1 MKTRLSIW
9 REPIF
14 IGACII
20 AVLGVIAV
28 YIVGGLYFKDDYE
41 ITPVENVTTP
51 TPVVTPPFVEAEG
64 DSTPVP
70 QTTTAVVAPE
80 SEEAVSIDETKGID
94 TADTFFPLDIAS
106 EEGTTEVRVSPYG
119 FGPYPEVPVG
129 FPDRLSP
136 VWTWPEEKLERIVG
150 REKSFELMHRVLIKL
165 WNQGNQD
172 FVGVS
177 LADDNGKV
185 YPTYPNVAYVIWS
198 ESKDLN
204 GKVRFR
210 YPAYVVAGPNVP
222 RRTSKDFSEGRGY
235 PPHVTV
241 LDRETAGI
249 DPYQFLG
256 LQRR

>member
-1 MKTRLSIW
+1 MKPRFSLW
-9 REPIF
+9 REPVVI
-14 IGACII
+14 IACII
-20 AVLGVIAV
+20 TVLGVIAV

-41 ITPVENVTTP
+41 ITPVERITP
-51 TPVVTPPFVEAEG
+51 STSIVSSPSVEEAG
-64 DSTPVP
+64 DSTSIP
-70 QTTTAVVAPE
+70 QTETAVVAPE
-80 SEEAVSIDETKGID
+80 SEKVVSIDETEGIN
-94 TADTFFPLDIAS
+94 TADTVLPLDIAS

-129 FPDRLSP
+129 FPDHLSP
-136 VWTWPEEKLERIVG
+136 VWTWPEEELERIVG
-150 REKSFELMHRVLIKL
+150 KEKSFELMHRVLIKL
-165 WNQGNQD
+165 WNQGDQD

-177 LADDNGKV
+177 LSDDNGKV
-185 YPTYPNVAYVIWS
+185 YPTYPNVAYVVWR

-210 YPAYVVAGPNVP
+210 YPGYVMAGPNVP
-222 RRTSKDFSEGRGY
+222 RRTSQDFSEGRGY
-235 PPHVTV
+235 PPHVIV